1 MKILIAE
8 DDKSISRGLE
18 VFLKNKDN
26 KILISNNGRQAL
38 KKTLREKPDL
48 LISDIKM
55 PEKNGLELLEELR
68 AMNNTTPVIIITA
81 YATVEN
87 AVKALKIGA
96 SDFLLKPLNLE
107 ELGFKIEKIQK
118 EISLRRENIK
128 LKEKLQNTLEPVIIG
143 NSSPI
148 KKVRQLI
155 EKISYDPHI
164 TIMIYGESGTGKELV
179 ARSIHRSGNRKNN
192 PFVAVNCA
200 AIPDEL
206 MESEFFGYK
215 KGAFTGANRD
225 KIGLFKAA
233 NSGILFLDEV
243 SEMSRSMQAK
253 LLRVLQE
260 KRIQPLGQT
269 ESEYLDIQIIGASN
283 KNLKQLVKN
292 GIFREDLYYRLSVM
306 EIKIPPLRQR
316 TEDIP
321 LLIDFFLNQNT
332 ANPKLKFSKSALE
345 KLQTYAWPGNIRE
358 LENII
363 KKMNV
368 MCSKNIIEL
377 KNLPEEIQNSRV
389 SKNIFLTGEILSEK
403 YKLAKAKAL
412 HQFEINYFKYNLN
425 KNNFNISQTAR
436 TIGISRA
443 TLHNKIN
450 RYSLNPNK

>member
-215 KGAFTGANRD
+215 QGAFTGANRD

-368 MCSKNIIEL
+368 ICSKNIIEL
-377 KNLPEEIQNSRV
+377 KNLPEEIQKSRV

-412 HQFEINYFKYNLN
+412 RQFEINYFKYNLN
-425 KNNFNISQTAR
+425 KNNFNIFST
-436 TIGISRA
+436 SRQI
-443 TLHNKIN
+443 KFDCFSDFSVEI
-450 RYSLNPNK
+450 

>member
-215 KGAFTGANRD
+215 QGAFTGANRD

-368 MCSKNIIEL
+368 ICSKNIIEL
-377 KNLPEEIQNSRV
+377 KNLPEEIQKSRV

-403 YKLAKAKAL
+403 YKLAKTKAL
-412 HQFEINYFKYNLN
+412 RQFEINYFKYNLN

>member
-18 VFLKNKDN
+18 VFLENKDN

-55 PEKNGLELLEELR
+55 PEKDGLELLEELR

-107 ELGFKIEKIQK
+107 ELGIKIEKIQK

-143 NSSPI
+143 NSRPI

-215 KGAFTGANRD
+215 KGAFTGADRD

-306 EIKIPPLRQR
+306 EIKVPPLRQR

-332 ANPKLKFSKSALE
+332 ASPKLKFSVL
-345 KLQTYAWPGNIRE
+345 LQFVW
-358 LENII
+358 
-363 KKMNV
+363 V
-368 MCSKNIIEL
+368 IEL
-377 KNLPEEIQNSRV
+377 FRYPHFCKTFILKYSKSLYPYPLLSSDFITLLIPSDKPLEIGWSNQLSKVSNLFSV
-389 SKNIFLTGEILSEK
+389 F
-403 YKLAKAKAL
+403 LAKD
-412 HQFEINYFKYNLN
+412 FIF
-425 KNNFNISQTAR
+425 S
-436 TIGISRA
+436 
-443 TLHNKIN
+443 
-450 RYSLNPNK
+450 